1 MEQQSNKSL
10 VEMEIKYKKYK
21 KKYQSLKR
29 KISAVGGQ
37 TKMKSKCRE
46 KQRGIGT
53 ESGIDSN
60 THLYTQTTNDMA
72 KIEIDLNTD
81 NLTEV
86 QF

>member
-1 MEQQSNKSL
+1 MDQQQSNKSL
-10 VEMEIKYKKYK
+10 VEMELKYKKYK

-29 KISAVGGQ
+29 KISASGGQ
-37 TKMKSKCRE
+37 PKMKSKCRE
-46 KQRGIGT
+46 KQRSTGT
-53 ESGIDSN
+53 TDA
-60 THLYTQTTNDMA
+60 TNDMA

>member
-10 VEMEIKYKKYK
+10 VEMELKYKKYK

-29 KISAVGGQ
+29 KISDGGGQ
-37 TKMKSKCRE
+37 QKMKSKCRE
-46 KQRGIGT
+46 KQRSMGM
-53 ESGIDSN
+53 SA
-60 THLYTQTTNDMA
+60 QTTNDMA
-72 KIEIDLNTD
+72 KIEIDLNTE